1 MKRPTSR
8 SDMLIAAAAVA
19 LYVPAVGRYG
29 LRVAVLAVLSL
40 TIGLGVELVT
50 EHWRKQPAGALGYTA
65 WLLLPLVLPPGLPLW
80 MGCLSVLFAATV
92 TIAFF
97 GGYGKHPV
105 SPVAVGW
112 IFAAMSFPMAFGMGW
127 SYPFP
132 GGFDGFAQWSA
143 QLPVTQHPI
152 DFLQARRA
160 VPLASILTGQFP
172 QAPGSA
178 YPPAVALL
186 GLILLLIR
194 GTAVRTA
201 VGYLAAFGLLTVLLP
216 DLNGHAL
223 PHTLL
228 VGELLIVAFFVLGDP
243 RTSART
249 VTGRWVVG
257 ILAGI
262 VAFLIRHF
270 ASLPDGPLFAVL
282 VANIFT
288 PLVDEG
294 VLRAARKEGDG

>member
-8 SDMLIAAAAVA
+8 SDVLIAAAAVT

-29 LRVAVLAVLSL
+29 LRLIVLAALSL
-40 TIGLGVELVT
+40 AIGLGVELAT
-50 EHWRKQPAGALGYTA
+50 ERWRKQPAGALGYPA

-80 MGCLSVLFAATV
+80 MGGLSVLFAATV

-112 IFAAMSFPMAFGMGW
+112 VFAAMSFPMAFGMAW

-132 GGFDGFAQWSA
+132 GGFDGFARWAA

-152 DFLQARRA
+152 DFLQARDA
-160 VPLASILTGQFP
+160 VPLAGILTGQFP

-178 YPPAVALL
+178 FPPVVALV
-186 GLILLLIR
+186 GTVLLLVR
-194 GTAVRTA
+194 GTAVRTV
-201 VGYLAAFGLLTVLLP
+201 VGYLAAFGLLTTLLP
-216 DLNGHAL
+216 GLNGHAL
-223 PHTLL
+223 PHALL
-228 VGELLIVAFFVLGDP
+228 VGELMIAAFLVLGDP

-257 ILAGI
+257 ILAGV

-282 VANIFT
+282 VAHVFT

-294 VLRAARKEGDG
+294 VLRATRKEGDG